1 MLRVPIALPMLMLL
15 MLPPNARVELV
26 QIRCKVLMRMQTAEL
41 AAPGNPPLIFALLF
55 KLSIIHYQLPI
66 IRYWYLVRSSRP
78 KKETPRDVETSKRD
92 AHPS

>member
-1 MLRVPIALPMLMLL
+1 MLRVLIALPMPILL
-15 MLPPNARVELV
+15 MLPLNARVVLV
-26 QIRCKVLMRMQTAEL
+26 QIRCKVLMGMQTAEL
-41 AAPGNPPLIFALLF
+41 AAPGNPLFFALLF